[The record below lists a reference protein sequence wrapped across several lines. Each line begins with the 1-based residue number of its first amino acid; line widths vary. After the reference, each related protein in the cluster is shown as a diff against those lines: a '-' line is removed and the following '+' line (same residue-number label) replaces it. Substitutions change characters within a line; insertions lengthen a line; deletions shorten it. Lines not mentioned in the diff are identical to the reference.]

1 MKTHH
6 RLLYVALLYVALLFI
21 AALTGLALWLIQASA
36 PTDTAARA
44 VHGGSLRVGFAV
56 EPPYAFI
63 DAQGHVT
70 GEAPE
75 IFRLMAQRVGIERI
89 DWIRLDFAALL
100 SELQLGRIDAVAA
113 GMFITPERLQLAAF
127 SRPTAQV
134 RTALVVRE
142 DEQRLPLH
150 PRLADLASVQALRW
164 VTVHEAAENGLLTQA
179 GVLPERI
186 TTVLQADRGLRAV
199 TQAEA
204 DALAIST
211 VTAWHLVN
219 THPAQVPLQ
228 VRTLADA
235 PAGLPA
241 FAFRHQ
247 DAVLREAMDRALQGY
262 IGTEEHRTL
271 VGTFGFTSDE
281 LPPDQP

>member
-6 RLLYVALLYVALLFI
+6 RLLYAALLFI

-36 PTDTAARA
+36 PTGIAARA

-63 DAQGHVT
+63 DAQGQVT

-75 IFRLMAQRVGIERI
+75 IFRLMAQRVGVERI

-113 GMFITPERLQLAAF
+113 GMFITPERLQLVAF

-134 RTALVVRE
+134 RTALVVRQ

-150 PRLADLASVQALRW
+150 PRLADLSSAQAQTLRW

-219 THPAQVPLQ
+219 TRPALAPLQ